1 MANTGAAPADGSK
14 PTPPPRPRHQ
24 LTRSISELSSP
35 IRLHRHHS
43 NRPTKEK
50 DKDTD
55 TRPPMAQST
64 LMPNPRVSLDRIRSE
79 GMSPSHTPDTSR
91 RASIMA
97 PANEDSPAALGGSP
111 SATAIAKMGTP
122 PPIPPAMREELL
134 RRERQNAEAREQF
147 VPSLP
152 LFPSLPA
159 PPFHP
164 SSPRLLRMRV
174 C

>member
-1 MANTGAAPADGSK
+1 MRHSMANTGAAPADGSK

-50 DKDTD
+50 DKDKDADART
-55 TRPPMAQST
+55 PMAQSS
-64 LMPNPRVSLDRIRSE
+64 LMPNQRVSLDRVRSE

-97 PANEDSPAALGGSP
+97 PANEDNPAALGGSP

-122 PPIPPAMREELL
+122 PPPIPPAMKEELL
-134 RRERQNAEAREQF
+134 RRARQNAEAREQC
-147 VPSLP
+147 VP
-152 LFPSLPA
+152 
-159 PPFHP
+159 
-164 SSPRLLRMRV
+164 
-174 C
+174 